1 MNTLS
6 GGSSDAHKAFEG
18 KLSTGRTTSSLKSR
32 KTYETSAIANATS
45 APTVCATACIMAASY
60 KRKLETF
67 KEQNMADAL
76 TRFGDMLQQID
87 EAQNKARWQATVSMY
102 EQQMREATKRQT
114 EIERQKSQNIVEIAI
129 IIEEDKVD
137 DIMKQWVAKSKGK
150 NSNLIDVIQSVD
162 IEDNPDETV
171 SLGWSNIPFLQAD
184 VARFTCIPG
193 VRSVLALSSVDDDWM
208 KFGWRLGDE
217 PVEPIGDS
225 WMDVE

>member
-1 MNTLS
+1 
-6 GGSSDAHKAFEG
+6 
-18 KLSTGRTTSSLKSR
+18 
-32 KTYETSAIANATS
+32 
-45 APTVCATACIMAASY
+45 
-60 KRKLETF
+60 
-67 KEQNMADAL
+67 MADAL